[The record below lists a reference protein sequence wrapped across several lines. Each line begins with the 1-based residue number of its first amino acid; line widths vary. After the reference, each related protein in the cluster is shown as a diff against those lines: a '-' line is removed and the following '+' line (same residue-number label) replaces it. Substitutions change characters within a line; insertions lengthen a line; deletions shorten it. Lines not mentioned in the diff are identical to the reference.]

1 MNIMSTNNID
11 RFSQAEKAAHWL
23 TETLEDLNR
32 QAASYGEL
40 VHSLEEAKSGLTAL
54 QSTTENAIASL
65 QQQIMTLDTLKS
77 GEFID
82 RVSILSENLAR
93 AQVVFDEALN
103 RITAF
108 IGDYTSTHQTLFK
121 TSQEFVEEGK
131 KLYLE
136 VKNLADTFPI
146 ESEKMFTQLQEKLTE
161 DVGSLNTTFQ
171 SATDTFSQ
179 LFRSFEEK
187 LLSTQ
192 ALLDRL
198 LPLGRSVTDE
208 FAENLEKAISDINNR
223 LNIDQ
228 ENLLTRHQENNQ
240 SLLSN
245 FTSEMKAAGE
255 ILSTQIV
262 ETTRQSRE
270 EWEALFTS
278 RTEEIKNAFS
288 AVQNT
293 LLQLEKNI
301 QDQSENTNQKSETLR
316 SDITQAIETINQTHQ
331 SLVSILETLPTT
343 LQGISEQTLTDF
355 KERLNT
361 VLKETERDWLTEI
374 NTTRDQQI
382 QELTTTKKDIL
393 DAVSG
398 TSKGIVTNRYLLI
411 FTIIISAVAIVMAL
425 IK

>member
-1 MNIMSTNNID
+1 MSTNNID

-93 AQVVFDEALN
+93 AQVVFEEALN

-131 KLYLE
+131 KLYIE
-136 VKNLADTFPI
+136 VKNLADTLPI
-146 ESEKMFTQLQEKLTE
+146 ESEKMFTQLQEKWTE
-161 DVGSLNTTFQ
+161 DMGSLNTTFQ
-171 SATDTFSQ
+171 SANDTFSQ

-208 FAENLEKAISDINNR
+208 FAENLEKAVSDINNR

-240 SLLSN
+240 SLLSG
-245 FTSEMKAAGE
+245 FTSEIKAVGE
-255 ILSTQIV
+255 IFSTQIV

-288 AVQNT
+288 AVQNA
-293 LLQLEKNI
+293 LLNLEKNI
-301 QDQSENTNQKSETLR
+301 QVQSDNTNQKSETLR
-316 SDITQAIETINQTHQ
+316 HDITQAIETINQTHQ
-331 SLVSILETLPTT
+331 SLASILETLPTT

-355 KERLNT
+355 KERLDT
-361 VLKETERDWLTEI
+361 ALKETERDWLTEI
-374 NTTRDQQI
+374 NTTKDQQI
-382 QELTTTKKDIL
+382 QELTTTKKDII

-398 TSKGIVTNRYLLI
+398 TTRGIGINRGLLVLN
-411 FTIIISAVAIVMAL
+411 IILSTVAIVIAV

>member
-1 MNIMSTNNID
+1 MSTNNID

-93 AQVVFDEALN
+93 AQVVFEEALN

-136 VKNLADTFPI
+136 VKNLADTLPT
-146 ESEKMFTQLQEKLTE
+146 ESEKMFTQLQEKWTE
-161 DVGSLNTTFQ
+161 DMGSLNTTFQ
-171 SATDTFSQ
+171 SANDTFSQ

-208 FAENLEKAISDINNR
+208 FAENLEKAVSDINNR

-240 SLLSN
+240 SLLSG
-245 FTSEMKAAGE
+245 FTSEIKAVGE
-255 ILSTQIV
+255 IFSTQIV

-288 AVQNT
+288 AVQNA
-293 LLQLEKNI
+293 LLNLEKNI
-301 QDQSENTNQKSETLR
+301 QVQSDNTNQKSETLR
-316 SDITQAIETINQTHQ
+316 HDITQAIETINQTHQ
-331 SLVSILETLPTT
+331 SLASILETLPTT

-355 KERLNT
+355 KERLDT
-361 VLKETERDWLTEI
+361 ALKETERDWLTEI
-374 NTTRDQQI
+374 NTTKDQQI
-382 QELTTTKKDIL
+382 QELTTTKKDII

-398 TSKGIVTNRYLLI
+398 TTRGIGINRGLLVLN
-411 FTIIISAVAIVMAL
+411 IILSTVAIVIAV

>member
-1 MNIMSTNNID
+1 MSTNNID

-93 AQVVFDEALN
+93 AQVVFEEALN

-131 KLYLE
+131 KLYIE
-136 VKNLADTFPI
+136 VKNLADTLPI
-146 ESEKMFTQLQEKLTE
+146 ESEKMFTQLQEKWTE
-161 DVGSLNTTFQ
+161 DMGSLNTTFQ
-171 SATDTFSQ
+171 SANDTFSQ

-208 FAENLEKAISDINNR
+208 FAENLEKAVSDINNR

-240 SLLSN
+240 SLLSG
-245 FTSEMKAAGE
+245 FTSEIKAVGE
-255 ILSTQIV
+255 IFSTQIV

-288 AVQNT
+288 AVQNA
-293 LLQLEKNI
+293 LLNLEKNI
-301 QDQSENTNQKSETLR
+301 QDQSDNTNQKSETLR
-316 SDITQAIETINQTHQ
+316 HDITQAIETINQTHQ
-331 SLVSILETLPTT
+331 SLASILETLPTT

-355 KERLNT
+355 KERLDT
-361 VLKETERDWLTEI
+361 ALKETERDWLTEI
-374 NTTRDQQI
+374 NTTKDQQI
-382 QELTTTKKDIL
+382 QELTTTKKDII

-398 TSKGIVTNRYLLI
+398 TTRGIGINRGLLVLN
-411 FTIIISAVAIVMAL
+411 IILSTVAIVIAV